1 MSKCAYIFIGISTL
15 VGCADIPVNNTY
27 QGTLNSNSN
36 VTQRSNDQSLI
47 EIARQLDDIQGQV
60 SQIQGQTEDLIYQ
73 SQATQ
78 DRQRAL
84 YVDLDDRLQDL
95 ERSISALNSMNVVN
109 EEEIIFGELPVPGG
123 TDEENYQAAF
133 ELLKEQSYELASLSF
148 IRFLAAYPGSSLIDN
163 AQYWLS
169 ESYYAS
175 NQFEQALA
183 QFSKVINE
191 YPRSRKIPD
200 ALLKVGYCNFELGNW
215 DQARLVLT
223 KIQNEYP
230 QSTVAKLAEQRLKVM
245 NDRGL

>member
-1 MSKCAYIFIGISTL
+1 MSKYAYIFIGISAL

-36 VTQRSNDQSLI
+36 VAQRSNDQSLI

-60 SQIQGQTEDLIYQ
+60 SQIQGQTEDLTYQ

-78 DRQRAL
+78 DRQRTL

-109 EEEIIFGELPVPGG
+109 KEEILFGELPIPGG

-133 ELLKEQSYELASLSF
+133 ELLKEQNYELASLSF

-215 DQARLVLT
+215 DQARLILT

-245 NDRGL
+245 NDRDL

>member
-1 MSKCAYIFIGISTL
+1 MSKCAYIFIGMSAL
-15 VGCADIPVNNTY
+15 AGCADIPVNNTY
-27 QGTLNSNSN
+27 QDTLNSNSN
-36 VTQRSNDQSLI
+36 VAQRSNDQSLI

-60 SQIQGQTEDLIYQ
+60 SQIQGQTEDLTYQ

-109 EEEIIFGELPVPGG
+109 EEEIIFGELPIPGG

-133 ELLKEQSYELASLSF
+133 ELLKEQNYELASLSF

-183 QFSKVINE
+183 HFSKVINE

-230 QSTVAKLAEQRLKVM
+230 QSTVAKISRATIKSYE
-245 NDRGL
+245 

>member
-1 MSKCAYIFIGISTL
+1 MLRHAFIIIGTL
-15 VGCADIPVNNTY
+15 IAGGCADLPVNDNY
-27 QGTLNSNSN
+27 QSENSNIM
-36 VTQRSNDQSLI
+36 QRSNDQSLI
-47 EIARQLDDIQGQV
+47 EIARQLDSIQEQV
-60 SQIQGQTEDLIYQ
+60 TQIQGQTEDLKYQ

-123 TDEENYQAAF
+123 TDEDNYQAAF
-133 ELLKEQSYELASLSF
+133 ELLKERNYELASLSF

-175 NQFEQALA
+175 NQFDQALS
-183 QFSKVINE
+183 QFTKVVNE

-200 ALLKVGYCNFELGNW
+200 ALLKIGYCNYELGNW
-215 DQARLVLT
+215 DQARLVLNR
-223 KIQNEYP
+223 IQTEYP
-230 QSTVAKLAEQRLKVM
+230 QSTVAKLAEQRIKIM
-245 NDRGL
+245 NSRGL